1 MSERSVE
8 HATIVIERR
17 YPASRERTFAA
28 WADVEAKAR
37 WLGASEGAL
46 ELDFRVGGRER
57 HRGTLPDGRVYTYR
71 AVYQDI
77 VRPRRILYTYE
88 MLLNDSRI
96 SISLA
101 TAESRRSTTAPAS
114 SSPSRA
120 PSSTATRCPPAAT
133 RAWAACWT
141 RWARSCRA
149 SKPPPERPTD
159 SHVGATDPPDTAFT
173 PQRATLLLG
182 WAGRTAVHDR
192 PPTWSPRTAVTD
204 PPLSPF
210 ASAGFSLRSR
220 RWSRPRP
227 SHELE
232 AVGAA

>member
-28 WADVEAKAR
+28 WADVEAEAR

-57 HRGTLPDGRVYTYR
+57 HRGTLPDGRVYTYQ

-88 MLLNDSRI
+88 MLLDDSRI

-101 TAESRRSTTAPAS
+101 TAEFTPEHDGTRLLFTEQGAFLDGHEMPARRDKGMGSLLDALGKDLQS
-114 SSPSRA
+114 EQ
-120 PSSTATRCPPAAT
+120 AAT
-133 RAWAACWT
+133 RT
-141 RWARSCRA
+141 
-149 SKPPPERPTD
+149 TD
-159 SHVGATDPPDTAFT
+159 G
-173 PQRATLLLG
+173 Q
-182 WAGRTAVHDR
+182 
-192 PPTWSPRTAVTD
+192 PRGGD
-204 PPLSPF
+204 G
-210 ASAGFSLRSR
+210 SA
-220 RWSRPRP
+220 
-227 SHELE
+227 
-232 AVGAA
+232 

>member
-57 HRGTLPDGRVYTYR
+57 HRGTLPDGRVYTYQ

-88 MLLNDSRI
+88 MLLDDSRI

-101 TAESRRSTTAPAS
+101 TAEFTPEHDGTRLLFTEQGAFLDRREMPARRDKGMGS
-114 SSPSRA
+114 LLDALGKELQSEQ
-120 PSSTATRCPPAAT
+120 AAT
-133 RAWAACWT
+133 RT
-141 RWARSCRA
+141 
-149 SKPPPERPTD
+149 TD
-159 SHVGATDPPDTAFT
+159 GQPRGATDPPDTAFT

-182 WAGRTAVHDR
+182 WAGRTAARSSAHVVAEDCGDR
-192 PPTWSPRTAVTD
+192 STPVPIRLSRLQPPVASMVTPSSQPRTR
-204 PPLSPF
+204 
-210 ASAGFSLRSR
+210 G
-220 RWSRPRP
+220 RWCR
-227 SHELE
+227 
-232 AVGAA
+232 